1 MRLGHILRCIQSGLL
16 FRVTRGT
23 LNQIDV
29 RFGTLS
35 EIRQRSKT
43 CILCQQWV
51 QLVDSFPGDSEEDN
65 DVTLTLSPGYRGTV
79 VIFHGRGKIRRA
91 IPLLAFGT
99 HSNWRRLPISNR
111 TVQPGQF
118 YPDDWEEVH
127 SWLQECVY
135 QHGGKCGLASKA
147 QHPPGFRLIDVTN
160 NCVVTASGFCEYAA
174 LSYVRGTDD
183 KQPLEAT
190 THNIRDLQKRGS
202 MHKACLPATIFDA
215 MRACAEMGIQY
226 FWVDRLCIVQ
236 NHAHEKDVQINS
248 MGTIYTNA
256 YVTLVGLEGNDV
268 NYGLAGLFKEER
280 PSHLAFQVDDLVLT
294 QICSENDYGELV
306 RRSEWDSRGWAYQE
320 ALLSRRLLLFSH
332 SGLFYECCK
341 PPRLCGEPS
350 NTYPYFRKP
359 LFNKAIDQ
367 KLTSPSLLFPSL
379 IEGYTKRVSSHESDI
394 LRAIS
399 GILNSTY
406 ESNHYFGL
414 TFALFENAILWKA
427 EATTHSKRISA
438 SDAVFPSWSW
448 SSVKGGIKTN
458 TRPLQNLAVWIT
470 ASSDS
475 NFLPQPLKVI
485 APQPRMIYKDIYTLK
500 LLTHFSVLLI
510 MAWKE
515 GCFSGKLPDEFYFA
529 ETWSEYK
536 DLIEE
541 RWGVNIPD
549 RIIQVAHGLVENV
562 DYSDKFSSEHISKA
576 RSNPGG
582 IMVHT
587 QSFRLRLV
595 PPRGLSNTS
604 DKPVKL
610 YTEAGRVVAFLDDE
624 SVNRDWF
631 LATYGGRQSGI
642 CLDLLA
648 LSLAF
653 TQCHVLRIN

>member
-65 DVTLTLSPGYRGTV
+65 DVTLTL
-79 VIFHGRGKIRRA
+79 
-91 IPLLAFGT
+91 
-99 HSNWRRLPISNR
+99 N
-111 TVQPGQF
+111 
-118 YPDDWEEVH
+118 WEEVH

-183 KQPLEAT
+183 KQRLEAT

-202 MHKACLPATIFDA
+202 MHKACLPATICDA

-226 FWVDRLCIVQ
+226 LWVDRLCIVQ

-549 RIIQVAHGLVENV
+549 RIIQDAHGLVENV

-587 QSFRLRLV
+587 QALRLRLV
-595 PPRGLSNTS
+595 PPRGLFNT
-604 DKPVKL
+604 
-610 YTEAGRVVAFLDDE
+610 GRVVAFLDDE

-642 CLDLLA
+642 LSCPEDKLELSGMTRSIEKMIYGNRQIIPLGEGSFIDAFAPIVNLMVIDTHKGVSRRVA
-648 LSLAF
+648 LTKTYLK
-653 TQCHVLRIN
+653 I